1 MFWILNGNFWLI
13 DFIFFEKM
21 LEDLRS
27 QINQLKVNQDNE
39 MNRMESRLLTKIDEN
54 SRNSDRYV
62 SSLFYLKGT

>member
-1 MFWILNGNFWLI
+1 
-13 DFIFFEKM
+13 M

-54 SRNSDRYV
+54 SRNSERYV
-62 SSLFYLKGT
+62 IRNEIL